1 MFRNGKELIELT
13 NTHKCTIAEILYK
26 KEAEYCDKPFEI
38 VHKNTKEILKV
49 MRNSST
55 EAIDN
60 PDNYKGHI
68 IGGDAKKMSDYSEIN
83 NYSGSF
89 INKAMA
95 RAFSSS
101 EVNASMGKIC
111 AAPTAGS
118 CGILPAAL
126 FTAEE
131 QLDLSEEDL
140 INGLLTSAVVGE
152 IITMNATV
160 SGAEGGCQ
168 AECGSAAAMAAAM
181 LVVLRKGTPD
191 QALHASSIALKN
203 VMGLVCD
210 PIAGLVEAPC
220 AKRNASG
227 VVNAMISADMA
238 LAGVKSIIPFD
249 EVVEA
254 MYKVGKALPIT
265 LKETALGGIA
275 KTKTA
280 QKIQREIYGGI
291 TNFV

>member
-1 MFRNGKELIELT
+1 MFRTGNELINLT
-13 NTHKCTIAEILYK
+13 KKHNCTIAEILYK
-26 KEAEYCDKPFEI
+26 KEADYCDKSYD
-38 VHKNTKEILKV
+38 VVRDNTKEILKV
-49 MRNSST
+49 MRTSSQA
-55 EAIDN
+55 AIDN
-60 PDNYKGHI
+60 PDNYQGHI
-68 IGGDAKKMSDYSEIN
+68 IGGDAKKMNDYSQEAT
-83 NYSGSF
+83 YAGRF
-89 INKAMA
+89 INTAMA

-131 QLDLSEEDL
+131 QLNLNEEDL
-140 INGLLTSAVVGE
+140 INGLLTSAVIGE

-168 AECGSAAAMAAAM
+168 AECGSAAAMAAGM
-181 LVVLRKGTPD
+181 LVVLRNGTPE
-191 QALHASSIALKN
+191 QALNASAIALKN
-203 VMGLVCD
+203 IMGLVCD

-227 VVNAMISADMA
+227 VVNAMISADMS

-254 MYKVGKALPIT
+254 MFKVGKALPIT

-275 KTKTA
+275 KSKTA
-280 QKIQREIYGGI
+280 QTIQNEIYKRD
-291 TNFV
+291 

>member
-1 MFRNGKELIELT
+1 
-13 NTHKCTIAEILYK
+13 
-26 KEAEYCDKPFEI
+26 
-38 VHKNTKEILKV
+38 
-49 MRNSST
+49 MRSSSQ
-55 EAIDN
+55 ESIDN

-68 IGGDAKKMSDYSEIN
+68 IGGDAKKMSDYSQTN

-131 QLDLSEEDL
+131 QLNLSEDEL

-181 LVVLRKGTPD
+181 LVIMRNGTPE
-191 QALHASSIALKN
+191 QALNASAIALKN
-203 VMGLVCD
+203 IMGLVCD

-227 VVNAMISADMA
+227 VVNAMISADMS
-238 LAGVKSIIPFD
+238 LAGVNSIVPFD

-254 MYKVGKALPIT
+254 MFKVGKALPMT

-275 KTKTA
+275 KSKTA
-280 QKIQREIYGGI
+280 QQIQRKIYQ
-291 TNFV
+291 TETKFV

>member
-1 MFRNGKELIELT
+1 MYRNTKDLLELAQDQSLI
-13 NTHKCTIAEILYK
+13 NVILK
-26 KEAEYCDKPFEI
+26 KEYDLYEKSSLDVYRSLSDI
-38 VHKNTKEILKV
+38 VDV
-49 MRNSST
+49 MRASSQD
-55 EAIDN
+55 AIN
-60 PDNYKGHI
+60 HPDSYHGHI
-68 IGGDAKKMSDYSEIN
+68 IGGDAERMSKYAQHTPYTGEWV
-83 NYSGSF
+83 
-89 INKAMA
+89 NKAMA

-131 QLDLSEEDL
+131 QLSLTHDQLLNGML
-140 INGLLTSAVVGE
+140 IASTVGE
-152 IITMNATV
+152 MITMNATV

-168 AECGSAAAMAAAM
+168 AECGSAAAMAAGM
-181 LVVLRKGTPD
+181 LVYFKGGNN
-191 QALHASSIALKN
+191 QQIFNASAIALKN

-227 VVNAMISADMA
+227 VVNAMLSADMS
-238 LAGVKSIIPFD
+238 LAGVNSIVPFD
-249 EVVEA
+249 EVVTA
-254 MYKVGKALPIT
+254 MYKVGRMLPSA

-275 KTKTA
+275 TSKTGLTI
-280 QKIQREIYGGI
+280 QDKIFKSDD
-291 TNFV
+291 N

>member
-1 MFRNGKELIELT
+1 MYRNGLELLKLTEEL
-13 NTHKCTIAEILYK
+13 NCTIAEILYK
-26 KEAEYCDKPFEI
+26 KEDEYCDKPQKM
-38 VHKNTKEILKV
+38 VHNNTKEILKV
-49 MRNSST
+49 MRNSSQA
-55 EAIDN
+55 AIDH
-60 PDNYKGHI
+60 PEEYMGHI
-68 IGGDAKKMSDYSEIN
+68 IGGDAKKMNDYSKTKT
-83 NYSGSF
+83 YSGSF
-89 INKAMA
+89 ITKAMA

-131 QLDLSEEDL
+131 QLGLDEESL
-140 INGLLTSAVVGE
+140 INGLLTSAVIGE

-168 AECGSAAAMAAAM
+168 AECGSAAAMAAGM
-181 LVVLRKGTPD
+181 LVILKDGTPE
-191 QALHASSIALKN
+191 QALNASAIALKN
-203 VMGLVCD
+203 IMGLVCD

-227 VVNAMISADMA
+227 VVNAMISADMS

-249 EVVEA
+249 EVVDA
-254 MYKVGKALPIT
+254 MFKVGKALPIT

-275 KTKTA
+275 KSKTA
-280 QKIQREIYGGI
+280 QVIQNEIYKRD
-291 TNFV
+291 

>member
-1 MFRNGKELIELT
+1 MYRNGRELLKLTKEY
-13 NTHKCTIAEILYK
+13 NCSIAEVLFR
-26 KEAEYCDKPFEI
+26 KEDEYCDKPREM
-38 VHKNTKEILKV
+38 VYNNTKEILKV
-49 MRNSST
+49 MRNSSQA
-55 EAIDN
+55 AIDN
-60 PDNYKGHI
+60 PENYQGHI
-68 IGGDAKKMSDYSEIN
+68 IGGDAKKMNDYSQQAT
-83 NYSGSF
+83 YAGSF
-89 INKAMA
+89 INQAMA

-131 QLDLSEEDL
+131 QFSLDEDTL
-140 INGLLTSAVVGE
+140 INGLLTSAAIGE

-168 AECGSAAAMAAAM
+168 AECGSAAAMAAGM
-181 LVVLRKGTPD
+181 LVVFRGGTPE
-191 QALHASSIALKN
+191 QALNASAIALKN
-203 VMGLVCD
+203 IMGLVCD

-227 VVNAMISADMA
+227 VVNAMISADMS
-238 LAGVKSIIPFD
+238 LAGVNSIIPFD

-280 QKIQREIYGGI
+280 QSIQNDIYKRD
-291 TNFV
+291 

>member
-1 MFRNGKELIELT
+1 MYKSAKALMELCQEAPIIEVLLNKEYDLFEKDSESVYRSLENIYRVMEASSQVAISNPKDYQGK
-13 NTHKCTIAEILYK
+13 
-26 KEAEYCDKPFEI
+26 
-38 VHKNTKEILKV
+38 
-49 MRNSST
+49 
-55 EAIDN
+55 
-60 PDNYKGHI
+60 I
-68 IGGDAKKMSDYSEIN
+68 IGGDAKKMADFDSEKS
-83 NYSGSF
+83 YSGYH
-89 INKAMA
+89 IKQAMA

-118 CGILPAAL
+118 CGIIPSAL
-126 FTAEE
+126 FTAVDKFDIPMKDR
-131 QLDLSEEDL
+131 LH
-140 INGLLTSAVVGE
+140 GLLVAASIGE

-168 AECGSAAAMAAAM
+168 AECGSAAAMAAGM
-181 LVVLRKGTPD
+181 LVYFRKGSID
-191 QALHASSIALKN
+191 QVFNASAIALKN
-203 VMGLVCD
+203 VMGLICD

-254 MYKVGKALPIT
+254 MYKVGKALPSS

-275 KTKTA
+275 ISKTGLELQKSIFSKTK
-280 QKIQREIYGGI
+280 EG
-291 TNFV
+291 